1 MSKSQGK
8 MADQSDRSQLP
19 PGWECRYDIRSGR
32 PYFVNHFTRTTT
44 WEDPRVRY
52 WQYARYAQAHPSSTP
67 SSITAVHGPESIPL
81 QTGGGGGGVHL
92 VYTGSHRAPQV
103 YPTSSPYRNPQ
114 PAFLP
119 PGIQDLKTPLSTRST
134 SAMLSN
140 FGGMTIGSP
149 TPIRNMETVL
159 TDSSDVE
166 IQVAKISA
174 MFPTVS
180 DTHIRLLLKKYHNRA
195 AVVMSALQVEKH
207 PFCEPGPCTPM
218 GIHSAYAIPRCR
230 LPAYAI
236 HAGLTLSPPR
246 GGRPAPHSPK
256 MKLRYLKNV
265 FPKVDETIL
274 LDILEQSDNN
284 VQKASEK
291 LIELGYEKRNPTAPS
306 RTLARKKEEEQEQD
320 RQAAPTPPPRMK
332 SLEEKNKMKASLME
346 KYKTVPE
353 RVILLAMDSVDYD
366 EERAVH
372 ILDIMVAE
380 EASRTPRTSSGQSS
394 RSDERKESP
403 PITEALKMTASP
415 IKKVTIEVDTEKS
428 KRSKSKSETPRVSR
442 GTSTTEDKEYK
453 SPYLSKPT
461 GPNPDLHKGANNDLL
476 LPDYAPWT
484 GPDPN
489 ILSKWSYGNTTAV
502 GHNPSLVTGSRT
514 TANGP
519 NPELRKGPLRGLA
532 QGSIYSQR
540 SAANIESRG
549 K

>member
-180 DTHIRLLLKKYHNRA
+180 DTHIRLLLKK
-195 AVVMSALQVEKH
+195 
-207 PFCEPGPCTPM
+207 
-218 GIHSAYAIPRCR
+218 
-230 LPAYAI
+230 
-236 HAGLTLSPPR
+236 
-246 GGRPAPHSPK
+246 
-256 MKLRYLKNV
+256 YLKNV